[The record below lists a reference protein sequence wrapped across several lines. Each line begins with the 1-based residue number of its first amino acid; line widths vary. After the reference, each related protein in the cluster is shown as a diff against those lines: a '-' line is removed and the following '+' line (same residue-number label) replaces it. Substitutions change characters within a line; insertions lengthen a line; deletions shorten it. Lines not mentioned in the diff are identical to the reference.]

1 MGRDLS
7 IIYKMTHIPTGKFYI
22 GSLKDSSRFSSYV
35 TSSKYV
41 CRMMK
46 DNPDEWLREIIQSFE
61 NTPFKEVVIREQALI
76 GESVN
81 ELGWDKIWNK
91 FYHSGVAE
99 CYSDETVNRRN
110 AIIRSPQMRKEASER
125 TKLQMASP
133 EARQAVAKANT
144 TRVHSEETKR
154 RLSESHKGIL
164 HTEETKRK
172 IALAH
177 LGKKRKKVIR

>member
-41 CRMMK
+41 SRMMK
-46 DNPDEWLREIIQSFE
+46 DKPEEWCREIVESFE
-61 NTPFKEVVIREQALI
+61 NTPFEEVVVKEQQLI
-76 GESVN
+76 HDNVKA
-81 ELGWDKIWNK
+81 LGWNGVWNR
-91 FYHSGVAE
+91 FYHSGVAQ
-99 CYSDETVNRRN
+99 CYSKETVEKRNR
-110 AIIRSPQMRKEASER
+110 IIRSDELRKAAAEK
-125 TKLQMASP
+125 TKLQMSSP
-133 EARQAVAKANT
+133 EARAVIAKANSA
-144 TRVHSEETKR
+144 RVHSEETKR
-154 RLSESHKGIL
+154 RLSESHKGIK

-177 LGKKRKKVIR
+177 LGKKRKSID